1 MNTNKFARLI
11 EMRDATSLK
20 LAPLTAAVNRELD
33 VAAWLCA
40 PVAAR
45 WDAEADRRMQ
55 LRTPQNLKALMAA
68 QREHTS
74 ARATASVAR
83 SQRAAAKK
91 ASKNPWGAARRS
103 AAVADRAA
111 TSHRKEARVSLK
123 EAKRSYPSTLTATA
137 VRAHTVHVLPAGVVS
152 WALSSPV
159 DWSLWPASV
168 SAGLVAA
175 NVVAVK
181 LGRRKVQV
189 QVEDGVSAEERRLM
203 ERLDPAYWVQHASDE
218 GLERTLTERPEVTA
232 AGIVCGVRLDG
243 KGRSW
248 KWLAGETDA
257 VRRLLG
263 MKTGTRMEITAGSH
277 GDRATITIRTRSAA
291 DGIDLKGWRPGDC
304 WAIDTITGELLRV
317 PLGKRMLIAGTS
329 GAGKSYSARPLLA
342 EASEHGDHRLV
353 IFDRKY
359 IEARTWEHRARTA
372 VELDEM
378 RELCDELEAEGEE
391 RLKDLPR
398 GKDVI
403 DISLERPR
411 ITVFVDEGGE
421 LLSDAKTKYEDED
434 GKKRDYL
441 DVIERLRTIARKYRA
456 AEIILV
462 WATQKPTMSGDGHG
476 LDSQIAGQMS
486 VKLGLAVASQ
496 TDAQTVFG
504 RSDWPAH
511 DLPMPGYALLFDQ
524 DKGPTQRR
532 NPIKL
537 RFMDAQQVIDL
548 PARPVWSRST
558 ATAGV
563 PAAQP
568 AERPALRL
576 VKDEA
581 AAVTS
586 VPAARPATAPAAEPV
601 TNRQKVLDAVRD
613 GARTNRDVVDRTE
626 LNKGTVSKLV
636 KALTESGELVKD
648 PSAGLILGG
657 AQEVSA

>member
-1 MNTNKFARLI
+1 M
-11 EMRDATSLK
+11 
-20 LAPLTAAVNRELD
+20 D
-33 VAAWLCA
+33 VQEAWLTKTVATKA
-40 PVAAR
+40 PAVLAAGTNTLDSLSPVFTPFAAR
-45 WDAEADRRMQ
+45 WDAEADRRMK
-55 LRTPQNLKALMAA
+55 LRTPENLKALMDA
-68 QREHTS
+68 QRAHTS
-74 ARATASVAR
+74 ARATAATAK
-83 SQRAAAKK
+83 SQRTAARA
-91 ASKNPWGAARRS
+91 ASKNPLSSARRAAATADKAAR
-103 AAVADRAA
+103 
-111 TSHRKEARVSLK
+111 SHRSSARASLK
-123 EAKRSYPSTLTATA
+123 RARANYPATMTNLA
-137 VRAHTVHVLPAGVVS
+137 VRAHATHVLPAGVAS
-152 WALSSPV
+152 WALSTPA
-159 DWSLWPASV
+159 DWATWPASLSV
-168 SAGLVAA
+168 ALVAVNSA
-175 NVVAVK
+175 ALW
-181 LGRRKVQV
+181 LGRRNVKVEL
-189 QVEDGVSAEERRLM
+189 EDGVSAEERRLM
-203 ERLDPAYWVQHASDE
+203 ERLDPSYWVQHADE
-218 GLERTLTERPEVTA
+218 NGLERTLTERPEVTA
-232 AGIVCGVRLDG
+232 AGVVCGVRLDG

-248 KWLAGETDA
+248 KWLAGEADA

-263 MKTGTRMEITAGSH
+263 MKTGTRMEIAAGSH

-304 WAIDTITGELLRV
+304 WAVDTITGELLRV
-317 PLGKRMLIAGTS
+317 PLGKRMLVAGTS

-342 EASEHGDHRLV
+342 EASEHADHRLV

-403 DISLERPR
+403 DISPQRPR

-421 LLSDAKTKYEDED
+421 LLSDAKTKYEDGD

-524 DKGPTQRR
+524 DKGPAQRR

-537 RFMDAQQVIDL
+537 RFMDAQQVIAL
-548 PARPVWSRST
+548 PARPIWSRST

-563 PAAQP
+563 PAAQ
-568 AERPALRL
+568 
-576 VKDEA
+576 
-581 AAVTS
+581 
-586 VPAARPATAPAAEPV
+586 
-601 TNRQKVLDAVRD
+601 
-613 GARTNRDVVDRTE
+613 
-626 LNKGTVSKLV
+626 
-636 KALTESGELVKD
+636 
-648 PSAGLILGG
+648 
-657 AQEVSA
+657 